1 LRLTAEK
8 LNFPADLVEATL
20 EPNTVTV
27 VSVPVTA
34 RSNGVFP
41 VQVEVLTPAGNRLA
55 GPVELTA
62 RVNTLAGLGRV
73 VTVGALLVL
82 ASWWFSYFRR
92 RRRTQREAD
101 IEAAHDRHPAQAVP
115 TAETAPIPSSPAPE
129 YHHLPV
135 SIRIVTD
142 SSCDLPEAVVSAHGI
157 RVVPLSIRFG
167 DEEFIDREQ
176 LSTDEFWARCA
187 QQDTLPETAAP
198 APGQFEVVYRSLAEE
213 GATGIVVVSLS
224 GALSATMQSAELAA
238 RSVSDLI
245 PVRVLDSR
253 TVSLGVGTIVLACAR
268 LAADGG
274 SLDEVEALAQDLAGR
289 THVFGALDTLDNLK
303 KGGRIGNAKALLATA
318 LAIKPI
324 IEVIDGQVEQ
334 GGKQRTRSKALK
346 FLVDKVRGYE
356 GRISDLAVLHAD
368 CSDVDEFVAMLRPY
382 YSGEIVIGQIGP
394 VIGTH
399 AGRGT
404 IGVAFQVTD

>member
-1 LRLTAEK
+1 
-8 LNFPADLVEATL
+8 
-20 EPNTVTV
+20 
-27 VSVPVTA
+27 
-34 RSNGVFP
+34 
-41 VQVEVLTPAGNRLA
+41 
-55 GPVELTA
+55 
-62 RVNTLAGLGRV
+62 
-73 VTVGALLVL
+73 
-82 ASWWFSYFRR
+82 
-92 RRRTQREAD
+92 
-101 IEAAHDRHPAQAVP
+101 
-115 TAETAPIPSSPAPE
+115 
-129 YHHLPV
+129 V

-142 SSCDLPEAVVSAHGI
+142 SSCDLPEASVSAHGI
-157 RVVPLSIRFG
+157 RVVPLTIRFG

-176 LSTDEFWARCA
+176 LSTDDFWARCA
-187 QQDTLPETAAP
+187 RQDTLPETAAP
-198 APGQFEVVYRSLAEE
+198 APGQFEVVFRGLAEE

-238 RSVSDLI
+238 RSVTDLI
-245 PVRVLDSR
+245 PVRVVDSR
-253 TVSLGVGTIVLACAR
+253 SVSLGVGTIVLACAR
-268 LAADGG
+268 LAAEGA
-274 SLDEVEALAQDLAGR
+274 SLDEVEALARDRADR

-346 FLVDKVRGYE
+346 FLVDKVREYE

-368 CSDVDEFVAMLRPY
+368 CSDVDEFVAMLRPLH
-382 YSGEIVIGQIGP
+382 SGEIVVGQIGP

-404 IGVAFQVTD
+404 IGVAFDVTD